1 MLRSL
6 RLAAHVSLDDA
17 AAAAGVTP
25 RRIRELESGEDLP
38 NYFEALELVKP
49 YLLCQP
55 CFAKHLRVAA
65 ARDGAI
71 EAASVA
77 LLTVLGADQS
87 SSEEDNREWPD
98 EGEAE

>member
-1 MLRSL
+1 MLRTL

-25 RRIRELESGEDLP
+25 RRMRELEAGDELP

-65 ARDGAI
+65 ARDGAV

-77 LLTVLGADQS
+77 LLTVLGADQT
-87 SSEEDNREWPD
+87 SSEDDDRDSPD
-98 EGEAE
+98 DTEAE